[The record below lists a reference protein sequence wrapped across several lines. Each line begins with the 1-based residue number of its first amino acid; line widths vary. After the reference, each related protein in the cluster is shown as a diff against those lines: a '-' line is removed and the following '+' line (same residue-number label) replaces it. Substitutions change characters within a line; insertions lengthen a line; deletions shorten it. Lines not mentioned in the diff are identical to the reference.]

1 MQVVFARGTG
11 EPPGAGRV
19 GDAFTDS
26 LRSLVNGRSVAV
38 YGVQYPASYDF
49 MRAID
54 GVDDAAAFMQNTA
67 QACPQTQMVLGGYS
81 QGAAVVDVL
90 AATDRPILGFTSP
103 LPDAIADH
111 VAAVVVFGNPSNRIG
126 EPLTALSPLY
136 GSRAIDLCNGPDPVC
151 SDGNDVPAH
160 SLYVEAGTVDQAA
173 QFAAAKLRAP
183 TPPSWWPGGIEIG
196 SASTHQRR
204 HCQLQ
209 PGEVSAK
216 SVSAAFTR
224 PCAGLR
230 CRPTSA
236 TATT

>member
-1 MQVVFARGTG
+1 MGSTSEIAAATASPTDTHGLSRVASYVAVAATLACSALLIAPPPSRADEPVLTAGSTTSCPDVQVVFARGTG

-54 GVDDAAAFMQNTA
+54 GVDDAAAFIQNTA

-111 VAAVVVFGNPSNRIG
+111 IAAVVVFGNPSNH
-126 EPLTALSPLY
+126 
-136 GSRAIDLCNGPDPVC
+136 IDE
-151 SDGNDVPAH
+151 H
-160 SLYVEAGTVDQAA
+160 
-173 QFAAAKLRAP
+173 
-183 TPPSWWPGGIEIG
+183 
-196 SASTHQRR
+196 
-204 HCQLQ
+204 
-209 PGEVSAK
+209 
-216 SVSAAFTR
+216 
-224 PCAGLR
+224 
-230 CRPTSA
+230 
-236 TATT
+236 